1 MKIAS
6 VFSGAGSFEYAFKRL
21 KIDHR
26 IVFACD
32 NDKFVKQTYFAN
44 YKREMW
50 FDCITKIKWFDCI
63 TKTTGIGDIDIL
75 CGGSPCQSFST
86 IGHQKGFEDPRGN
99 LFFEFIR
106 VINDLQPKVFIFEN
120 VPSAFKGEIGDII
133 LSEFYKTGY
142 FLHRGM
148 LNSKDYGVPQNRKRA
163 FIVGF
168 KEERNFS
175 FPKTLKL
182 EKTMLDLLDDVV
194 PDKYY
199 LSEKQKAHALKSNAF
214 NNAIS
219 FDNEIARCL
228 KANFSNRAGRD
239 NYYNRQGKLTKMTP
253 REFFRTMGFDDDFN
267 IVVSDSQA
275 YKQAGN
281 SIVVNVLEGIIKQ
294 IIKR

>member
-44 YKREMW
+44 YKPEMW
-50 FDCITKIKWFDCI
+50 FNCVTKIKWFDCI

-86 IGHQKGFEDPRGN
+86 VGQRKGFEDPRGN

-106 VINDLQPKVFIFEN
+106 VINELQPKVFIFEN
-120 VPSAFKGEIGDII
+120 VPSAFKGETGDRI
-133 LSEFYKTGY
+133 LSEFYNTGY
-142 FLHRGM
+142 TFWRHM

-168 KEERNFS
+168 KKQRFFT
-175 FPKTLKL
+175 FPETLKL

-199 LSEKQKAHALKSNAF
+199 LSEKQKEIIFKKSPF
-214 NNAIS
+214 NQNIS
-219 FDNEIARCL
+219 INNTIAKTL
-228 KANFSNRAGRD
+228 KANFSNRAAKD
-239 NYYNRQGKLTKMTP
+239 NYYTRQEKLTKMTP
-253 REFFRTMGFDDDFN
+253 REYFRTMGFDDDFN

-294 IIKR
+294 II